1 MLPRCERAA
10 HICEANY
17 FATSSPCCNCTF
29 LKLSNSQF
37 DCLCETSCK
46 FGQGNG
52 AIAARWQAKAEV
64 EPPFA
69 GCGRSV
75 SLEASFPSNK
85 PQATE
90 SFSVQQF
97 FKNAAEVWASSPRLR
112 SKLFCN
118 KFSLLQLHS
127 LKLANSQFDCLC
139 ETSCKFG
146 QGNGAIAARWQAK
159 AEVEPPFAGCGRSV
173 SLEASFPS
181 NKPQATE
188 SFSVQQFFKNAAEVW
203 ASSPRLRSKLF
214 CNKFSL
220 LQLHSL
226 KLANS
231 QFDCLCETSCK
242 FGQGNGAIAAR
253 WQAKAGV
260 DPPFAGR

>member
-1 MLPRCERAA
+1 MLPRCGRAA

-17 FATSSPCCNCTF
+17 FATSSPCCNRTF
-29 LKLSNSQF
+29 LKLSNSLI
-37 DCLCETSCK
+37 DCLCETSWK

-52 AIAARWQAKAEV
+52 AIAARWQAKAGV
-64 EPPFA
+64 KPPFA

-97 FKNAAEVWASSPRLR
+97 FKNAAEVWASSPHLR

-118 KFSLLQLHS
+118 KFSLLQLHFFETF
-127 LKLANSQFDCLC
+127 QFTIDYLY
-139 ETSCKFG
+139 ET
-146 QGNGAIAARWQAK
+146 N
-159 AEVEPPFAGCGRSV
+159 
-173 SLEASFPS
+173 
-181 NKPQATE
+181 
-188 SFSVQQFFKNAAEVW
+188 
-203 ASSPRLRSKLF
+203 
-214 CNKFSL
+214 
-220 LQLHSL
+220 
-226 KLANS
+226 
-231 QFDCLCETSCK
+231 CK

-260 DPPFAGR
+260 KPPFAGR

>member
-118 KFSLLQLHS
+118 KFSLLQLHF
-127 LKLANSQFDCLC
+127 LKLSNSQFDCLC
-139 ETSCKFG
+139 KTSYKFG

-159 AEVEPPFAGCGRSV
+159 
-173 SLEASFPS
+173 
-181 NKPQATE
+181 TE
-188 SFSVQQFFKNAAEVW
+188 
-203 ASSPRLRSKLF
+203 
-214 CNKFSL
+214 
-220 LQLHSL
+220 
-226 KLANS
+226 
-231 QFDCLCETSCK
+231 
-242 FGQGNGAIAAR
+242 
-253 WQAKAGV
+253 V